1 MTLQVFEF
9 QRHNQFYDFFLI
21 SVNIADIVEDTK
33 FFSYLNAH
41 FKLRHFME
49 TYIFILFATLAVA
62 SAVGMIASRDT
73 VNSALFLVLNLIS
86 VAGIFLLLKAQFL
99 AVVQVLVYGGAIMVL
114 FLFVIMLLNLS
125 DEEKMLS
132 RFSIRYTVAFF
143 LGVIVLAQLL
153 YAIAS
158 VTGTLPQIHPDM
170 EQVGTVESIGDAL
183 FTVYMLPVL
192 VTAILLTAAIV
203 GALLLAQRK
212 ISEKGSE

>member
-1 MTLQVFEF
+1 
-9 QRHNQFYDFFLI
+9 
-21 SVNIADIVEDTK
+21 
-33 FFSYLNAH
+33 
-41 FKLRHFME
+41 ME

-73 VNSALFLVLNLIS
+73 VNSALFLVLNLVS
-86 VAGIFLLLKAQFL
+86 VAGIFLLLQAQFL

-125 DEEKMLS
+125 DEENMLS
-132 RFSIRYTVAFF
+132 RFSFRYAVAFF

-183 FTVYMLPVL
+183 FSVYMLPVL

-212 ISEKGSE
+212 IIEKGSK